1 MSESPG
7 SELLVYRQGGEGKH
21 VLFNTCSNC
30 DNFQGIKWWNNKKY
44 ILSEDLHKRK
54 NPWRSWK
61 LHVDDSSFI
70 FCSCALFV
78 FLFLWEMHNA
88 MYWKIKRTS
97 PPDIL
102 LLTHY
107 IMRSHF
113 FFALMH
119 GCSHAPPECRG
130 LHVCATCCVCCGDGA
145 SWRWMRSAVWNSAD
159 PLKWLLVAT
168 RERERGRWPA
178 WGTCG
183 QMSHPHPRQNTHT
196 IYV

>member
-1 MSESPG
+1 
-7 SELLVYRQGGEGKH
+7 
-21 VLFNTCSNC
+21 
-30 DNFQGIKWWNNKKY
+30 
-44 ILSEDLHKRK
+44 
-54 NPWRSWK
+54 
-61 LHVDDSSFI
+61 
-70 FCSCALFV
+70 
-78 FLFLWEMHNA
+78 

-168 RERERGRWPA
+168 REREREGGDLRGEHADRCLTP
-178 WGTCG
+178 TLDK
-183 QMSHPHPRQNTHT
+183 THT
-196 IYV
+196 QSMFSVDYREIGLNPFPLIDSKSHIQLICTWTKAIPSIHSAPFPGRKWIVCSAQ